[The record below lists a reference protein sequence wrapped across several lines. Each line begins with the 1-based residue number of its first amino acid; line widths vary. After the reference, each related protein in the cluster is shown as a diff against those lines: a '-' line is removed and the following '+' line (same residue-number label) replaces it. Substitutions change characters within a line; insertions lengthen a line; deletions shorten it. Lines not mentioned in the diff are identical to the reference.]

1 MSTTP
6 LLQPVV
12 PEADQA
18 MVNEIMGGVEAH
30 VGFVPDGMKLYSI
43 SPPVLQTFVQGVG
56 YFLGHETLRQELLA
70 MIRYLGSSNAGCEFC
85 ISLNEGFLA
94 NMGVDLDRVRAARSN
109 PDAAPLTDEEK
120 VLLKLA
126 LKGITAPDDV
136 SAEDIENARNAGWND
151 RQLFD
156 AIALAAN
163 NRAFNLVLKT
173 FKVEAQGVY

>member
-1 MSTTP
+1 MSKTP

-12 PEADQA
+12 PQADQA
-18 MVNEIMGGVEAH
+18 MVDEIFGGVEAH
-30 VGFVPDGMKLYSI
+30 VGFIPDGMKLYSI

-56 YFLGHETLRQELLA
+56 YFLGHESLSQELLA
-70 MIRYLGSSNAGCEFC
+70 MIRYLGSSDAGCEFC

-94 NMGVDLDRVRAARSN
+94 NMGVDLDSVRAARSN

-126 LKGITAPDDV
+126 LKGITAADDI
-136 SAEDIENARNAGWND
+136 SAENIENARNAGWND
-151 RQLFD
+151 RQIFD
-156 AIALAAN
+156 VVALAAN

-173 FKVEAQGVY
+173 FNVEAQGVY